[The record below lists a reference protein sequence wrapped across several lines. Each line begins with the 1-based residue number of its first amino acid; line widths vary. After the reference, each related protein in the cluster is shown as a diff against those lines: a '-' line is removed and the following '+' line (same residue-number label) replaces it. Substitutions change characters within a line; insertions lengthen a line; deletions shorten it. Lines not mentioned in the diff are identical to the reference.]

1 MALGK
6 LKKETDNFL
15 WKKILHS
22 VEFENPYENSIEK
35 KPEITETVE
44 SNYQIIRRVYQ
55 HLYAD
60 IADIFFEYIHH
71 LNPDEI
77 QQLNDNI
84 KSNGWRVT
92 DLLEIDNSLELLST
106 FQLFYGNTGRLP
118 LTNGLM
124 IVPDGEV
131 PEREKKINLKS
142 LYKIF

>member
-15 WKKILHS
+15 WKKILDS
-22 VEFENPYENSIEK
+22 VEFGNPYENSIEK

-84 KSNGWRVT
+84 KSNG
-92 DLLEIDNSLELLST
+92 
-106 FQLFYGNTGRLP
+106 
-118 LTNGLM
+118 
-124 IVPDGEV
+124 
-131 PEREKKINLKS
+131 
-142 LYKIF
+142 

>member
-15 WKKILHS
+15 WKKILDS

-84 KSNGWRVT
+84 KSNG
-92 DLLEIDNSLELLST
+92 
-106 FQLFYGNTGRLP
+106 
-118 LTNGLM
+118 
-124 IVPDGEV
+124 
-131 PEREKKINLKS
+131 
-142 LYKIF
+142 